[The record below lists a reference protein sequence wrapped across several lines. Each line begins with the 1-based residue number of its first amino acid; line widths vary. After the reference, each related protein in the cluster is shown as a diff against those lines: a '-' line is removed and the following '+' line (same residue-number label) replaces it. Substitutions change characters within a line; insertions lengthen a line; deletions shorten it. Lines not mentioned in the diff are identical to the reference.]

1 MVFRC
6 LSPEAQSASPLQ
18 LFAKK
23 VSAIASG
30 DYYQVHLDSE
40 DRDDEQLDS
49 FEQPAPYL
57 LVQSQSEFFDG
68 GKCYIESDD
77 EEYIGHFKLKLVE
90 FSPTRLAFEIA
101 RINHNQVEVH
111 FELTAAEFEKA
122 LPIVEVIF
130 GMREPDYDAQDFD
143 DAL

>member
-1 MVFRC
+1 M
-6 LSPEAQSASPLQ
+6 Q

-30 DYYQVHLDSE
+30 DYYQVILDSDNRDE
-40 DRDDEQLDS
+40 DQIDP
-49 FEQPAPYL
+49 FGQPEPYIL
-57 LVQSQSEFFDG
+57 LQSQFEFSDG

-77 EEYIGHFKLKLVE
+77 EEYIGHFKLKLLE
-90 FSPTRLAFEIA
+90 FSPARLAFEIA
-101 RINHNQVEVH
+101 RRNNNRVEVS
-111 FELTAAEFEKA
+111 FALTAAEFEEA

-130 GMREPDYDAQDFD
+130 GLREPDYDAQDFD

>member
-1 MVFRC
+1 M
-6 LSPEAQSASPLQ
+6 Q
-18 LFAKK
+18 LYAKK

-30 DYYQVHLDSE
+30 DYYQVNLDSE
-40 DRDDEQLDS
+40 ECDDEQLEP

-57 LVQSQSEFFDG
+57 LVQSQFEFFDG

-90 FSPTRLAFEIA
+90 FSLVRLAFEIA
-101 RINHNQVEVH
+101 RSNHNQVEVH
-111 FELTAAEFEKA
+111 FALTAAEFEKA

>member
-1 MVFRC
+1 M
-6 LSPEAQSASPLQ
+6 Q
-18 LFAKK
+18 LYAKK

-40 DRDDEQLDS
+40 ECDDEQLEP
-49 FEQPAPYL
+49 FEQPAAPYL
-57 LVQSQSEFFDG
+57 LVQSQFEFFDG

-90 FSPTRLAFEIA
+90 FSPVRLAFEIA
-101 RINHNQVEVH
+101 RSNHNQVEVH
-111 FELTAAEFEKA
+111 FALTAAEFEKA

>member
-1 MVFRC
+1 M
-6 LSPEAQSASPLQ
+6 Q

-30 DYYQVHLDSE
+30 DYYQVNLDSDNRDE
-40 DRDDEQLDS
+40 DQIDPFGQPEPYILLQRQ
-49 FEQPAPYL
+49 FEF
-57 LVQSQSEFFDG
+57 SDG

-77 EEYIGHFKLKLVE
+77 EEYIGHFKLKLIE

-101 RINHNQVEVH
+101 RSNHNQVEMH
-111 FELTAAEFEKA
+111 FALTAAEFEKA

-130 GMREPDYDAQDFD
+130 GMRESDLDGDDFYGS
-143 DAL
+143 L

>member
-1 MVFRC
+1 MQ
-6 LSPEAQSASPLQ
+6 LS
-18 LFAKK
+18 AKK

-40 DRDDEQLDS
+40 DRDDEQLDP
-49 FEQPAPYL
+49 FEQPVPYL
-57 LVQSQSEFFDG
+57 LVQSQVEFFDG
-68 GKCYIESDD
+68 GTCYIESED
-77 EEYIGHFKLKLVE
+77 EEYTGHFKLKLVE
-90 FSPTRLAFEIA
+90 LSSTRLAFEIS

-130 GMREPDYDAQDFD
+130 GMRALDYDVQDFD
-143 DAL
+143 NAF

>member
-1 MVFRC
+1 M
-6 LSPEAQSASPLQ
+6 Q
-18 LFAKK
+18 LYAKK

-30 DYYQVHLDSE
+30 DYYQVLLDSE
-40 DRDDEQLDS
+40 ECDDEQHEP
-49 FEQPAPYL
+49 FEQPAPYV
-57 LVQSQSEFFDG
+57 LVQSQFEFFDG

-90 FSPTRLAFEIA
+90 FSQVRLAFEIA
-101 RINHNQVEVH
+101 RSNHNQVEVH
-111 FELTAAEFEKA
+111 FALTAAEFEKA

>member
-1 MVFRC
+1 MQ
-6 LSPEAQSASPLQ
+6 LS
-18 LFAKK
+18 AKK

-40 DRDDEQLDS
+40 DRDDEQLYP

-57 LVQSQSEFFDG
+57 LVQSQFEFFDG
-68 GKCYIESDD
+68 GTCYIESED
-77 EEYIGHFKLKLVE
+77 EEYTGHFKLKLVE
-90 FSPTRLAFEIA
+90 FSSTRLVFEIA

-130 GMREPDYDAQDFD
+130 GMRALDYDVQDFD
-143 DAL
+143 NLL

>member
-1 MVFRC
+1 M
-6 LSPEAQSASPLQ
+6 Q
-18 LFAKK
+18 LYAKK

-30 DYYQVHLDSE
+30 DYYQVFLDSE
-40 DRDDEQLDS
+40 DCDDEQVDP

-57 LVQSQSEFFDG
+57 LVQSQFEFYDG

-101 RINHNQVEVH
+101 RSNHNQVEVH
-111 FELTAAEFEKA
+111 FALTAAEFEKA

-130 GMREPDYDAQDFD
+130 GISEPDFDGDDFYG
-143 DAL
+143 AL